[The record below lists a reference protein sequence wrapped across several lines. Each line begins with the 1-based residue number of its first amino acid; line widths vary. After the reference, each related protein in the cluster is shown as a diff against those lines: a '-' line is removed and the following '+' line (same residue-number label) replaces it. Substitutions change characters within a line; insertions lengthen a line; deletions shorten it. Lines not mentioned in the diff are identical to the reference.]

1 MVQAICDR
9 EFILQRVVHLLT
21 SSADVSNTSNLILQ
35 LTLTEL
41 VKQVMRELAQ
51 AEASDLRQGN
61 LLQQAIQTTTQ
72 LIEER
77 AETALQWDLS
87 PYFGR
92 IYRSQRWVAKEM
104 SELGIRLQ
112 QAQHGEVLRPPQ
124 VISHTP
130 VPFRMTELGIR
141 GAVEG
146 LIAQP
151 LMPCQLN
158 MERLRRDYRVHG
170 LNFPWEV
177 GVDEITFIVEAD
189 GNILTFL
196 EGFPGSVI
204 EQARSELV
212 QLASRLYVP
221 MADG

>member
-21 SSADVSNTSNLILQ
+21 SSVDASNTSNLILQ

-51 AEASDLRQGN
+51 AEESDLRQGN
-61 LLQQAIQTTTQ
+61 LVQQAIQTTTQ

-104 SELGIRLQ
+104 SELGIRCVDPVRRLQ
-112 QAQHGEVLRPPQ
+112 SFG
-124 VISHTP
+124 
-130 VPFRMTELGIR
+130 M
-141 GAVEG
+141 
-146 LIAQP
+146 
-151 LMPCQLN
+151 
-158 MERLRRDYRVHG
+158 
-170 LNFPWEV
+170 
-177 GVDEITFIVEAD
+177 
-189 GNILTFL
+189 L
-196 EGFPGSVI
+196 E
-204 EQARSELV
+204 
-212 QLASRLYVP
+212 
-221 MADG
+221 

>member
-1 MVQAICDR
+1 MMQAICDR

-21 SSADVSNTSNLILQ
+21 SSADDSNTSNLILQ

-51 AEASDLRQGN
+51 AEESDLRQDN
-61 LLQQAIQTTTQ
+61 LLQQAIQATTQ
-72 LIEER
+72 LIEEQS
-77 AETALQWDLS
+77 ETALQWDLS
-87 PYFGR
+87 PYFER

-112 QAQHGEVLRPPQ
+112 QARHGEVLRSPQ
-124 VISHTP
+124 VISHAP
-130 VPFRMTELGIR
+130 VPFRMAELGIR

-158 MERLRRDYRVHG
+158 MERLRQDYRVHG

-221 MADG
+221 IADG

>member
-1 MVQAICDR
+1 MMQAISDR

-21 SSADVSNTSNLILQ
+21 SSADASNTSNLILQ

-51 AEASDLRQGN
+51 DEESDLRQGN
-61 LLQQAIQTTTQ
+61 LLQKAVQATAQ
-72 LIEER
+72 LIEAR
-77 AETALQWDLS
+77 AETALPFDLS

-104 SELGIRLQ
+104 SELGVRLQ
-112 QAQHGEVLRPPQ
+112 QSRQSEVLRSPQ
-124 VISHTP
+124 VISNTP
-130 VPFRMTELGIR
+130 VPFHLAELGIQ
-141 GAVEG
+141 GALEG
-146 LIAQP
+146 LIAYP

-158 MERLRRDYRVHG
+158 MERLRRDYQVHG

-189 GNILTFL
+189 GNIVTFL

-204 EQARSELV
+204 ERAKSELAE
-212 QLASRLYVP
+212 LASSLYVP
-221 MADG
+221 IGD

>member
-1 MVQAICDR
+1 MMQAISDL

-21 SSADVSNTSNLILQ
+21 SSADASNTSNLILQ

-51 AEASDLRQGN
+51 DEESDLRQGN
-61 LLQQAIQTTTQ
+61 LLQKAVQATTQ
-72 LIEER
+72 LIEAR
-77 AETALQWDLS
+77 AETALPFDLS

-104 SELGIRLQ
+104 SELGVQLQ
-112 QAQHGEVLRPPQ
+112 QARQSEVLRSPQ
-124 VISHTP
+124 VISDTP
-130 VPFRMTELGIR
+130 VSFCLAELGIR
-141 GAVEG
+141 GALEG
-146 LIAQP
+146 LIAYP
-151 LMPCQLN
+151 LMPCQLD
-158 MERLRRDYRVHG
+158 MERLRRDYQVHG

-189 GNILTFL
+189 GNIVTFL

-204 EQARSELV
+204 EQAKSELA
-212 QLASRLYVP
+212 QLASSLYVP
-221 MADG
+221 IGD